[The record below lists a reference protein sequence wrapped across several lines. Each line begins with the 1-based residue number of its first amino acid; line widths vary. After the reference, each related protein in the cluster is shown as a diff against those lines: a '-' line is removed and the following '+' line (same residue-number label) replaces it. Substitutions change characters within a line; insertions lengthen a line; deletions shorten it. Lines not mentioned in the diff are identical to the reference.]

1 VAGDEEIPERECVA
15 CKNLKS
21 GVVGVVWCL
30 VGVYKIIIIINNNF
44 FTSVVHVMYQLP
56 TMLSSCC

>member
-1 VAGDEEIPERECVA
+1 MAGDEEIPERECVA

-30 VGVYKIIIIINNNF
+30 VGVYC
-44 FTSVVHVMYQLP
+44 VQLFP
-56 TMLSSCC
+56 VSRKSDFEIKAEALPK